1 MLIIERTAFNN
12 IETRRNRQYA
22 LDHELGRWRAEHIK
36 TTQKV
41 QRFKILKRKEL
52 RAKHAKGKIKV
63 ADFTLAAANR
73 IKHQP
78 LDVSRVEVSEYE
90 ISPDT

>member
-1 MLIIERTAFNN
+1 MN
-12 IETRRNRQYA
+12 
-22 LDHELGRWRAEHIK
+22 

-41 QRFKILKRKEL
+41 HRFKILKRKEL
-52 RAKHAKGKIKV
+52 RAKHGKGKIKI

-73 IKHQP
+73 IKLQP
-78 LDVSRVEVSEYE
+78 LDVSGVEISEHE